1 MRSARLAPV
10 NLHSIKLKA
19 PLPFNLVDSRGV
31 LLAHKGFIFE
41 TEKILDDLS
50 NHGSGFFVNFSDR
63 SDPQLQAAEKAYVNQ
78 LLKKLRSQDPLR
90 ELSEVHISYVTGPVA
105 QEVAQRAIDWSDL
118 VEVCNAM
125 LHTRDAT
132 FFNQRL
138 ESLAAILTYQLNANP
153 DEALMALFY
162 LSEKEM
168 LHYSASHC
176 MLVCA
181 VCVLTASTVL
191 RWSESDIDL
200 LMRCALTMNIGM
212 IDLQDELTFQIGP
225 TDISQQFLIREHP
238 MLSVQILE
246 LFGVTDENWLAVV
259 RGHHNAV
266 NEPLESAHVS
276 DRLIGLL
283 NRADIFTARLSSRI
297 SRDAQ
302 SSTVAMKS
310 IYFDTD
316 SKIDA
321 MGAAI
326 LKTVGIY
333 RPGSFVKLAT
343 GEVAVVLRRGANT
356 TTPTVAVVLN
366 REGIPV
372 VTVSIRNTADKKY
385 AVVASVPSS
394 AVHVTLNPEKM
405 LALSRQ

>member
-1 MRSARLAPV
+1 
-10 NLHSIKLKA
+10 
-19 PLPFNLVDSRGV
+19 
-31 LLAHKGFIFE
+31 
-41 TEKILDDLS
+41 
-50 NHGSGFFVNFSDR
+50 
-63 SDPQLQAAEKAYVNQ
+63 
-78 LLKKLRSQDPLR
+78 
-90 ELSEVHISYVTGPVA
+90 
-105 QEVAQRAIDWSDL
+105 
-118 VEVCNAM
+118 
-125 LHTRDAT
+125 
-132 FFNQRL
+132 
-138 ESLAAILTYQLNANP
+138 
-153 DEALMALFY
+153 
-162 LSEKEM
+162 
-168 LHYSASHC
+168 
-176 MLVCA
+176 
-181 VCVLTASTVL
+181 
-191 RWSESDIDL
+191 
-200 LMRCALTMNIGM
+200 
-212 IDLQDELTFQIGP
+212 
-225 TDISQQFLIREHP
+225 

-259 RGHHNAV
+259 RGHHNTV
-266 NEPLESAHVS
+266 NAPLESAHVS

-297 SRDAQ
+297 SREAQ
-302 SSTVAMKS
+302 ASNVAMKS